1 MGFVSMFPLLIIGLI
16 ALWCYK
22 MCIWRTETA
31 LRFLAFTEPESPTW
45 EIKNLLWE
53 NELTSTQQLVWDG
66 KDEQPK
72 SLWLQSKNGLD
83 FFLKETTFNL
93 NKLLQSFDLTSSS
106 WLLRS
111 GILKK
116 NK

>member
-66 KDEQPK
+66 KDEKPK
-72 SLWLQSKNGLD
+72 SQKWAG